1 MNTKKGLGIGIFV
14 GLIIAFVFVVS
25 VAIVNVNTE
34 INKEKIRIISST
46 DNPDLEL
53 IIKKYADKNNL
64 NV

>member
-34 INKEKIRIISST
+34 INKEKIEDAQVGLTKMILNSIYGT
-46 DNPDLEL
+46 VGAPPL
-53 IIKKYADKNNL
+53 I
-64 NV
+64 